1 LFFTFLIK
9 KGMKYQTIFFARDSC
24 LALTDLCMLTLLSVP
39 WKQPRHTVLVL
50 GGLFPVILKA
60 YKYV

>member
-1 LFFTFLIK
+1 
-9 KGMKYQTIFFARDSC
+9 MKYQTIFFARDSC